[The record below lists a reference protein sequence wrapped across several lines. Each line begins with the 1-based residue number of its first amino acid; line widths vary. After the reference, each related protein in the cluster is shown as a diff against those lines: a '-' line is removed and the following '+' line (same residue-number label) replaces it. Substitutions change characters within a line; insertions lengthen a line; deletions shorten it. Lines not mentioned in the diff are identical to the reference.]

1 MLDLKYQVS
10 LNFAFKCFSEK
21 WKKINTGPVC
31 FGARDNSYGAFN
43 IKESGVIRTFKL
55 VHLSGSIRCNPNYP
69 PSYWG
74 CDHPLLGD
82 TRLQTVITFKNRSAL
97 LLADYRKKDCHYS
110 YKIEGVGVNDN
121 ELRFNNL
128 PTPISVSVGDEFQI
142 WFTQDLYYC
151 SEDNNSG
158 QTCADVYA
166 WYA

>member
-1 MLDLKYQVS
+1 MFSFKFKY
-10 LNFAFKCFSEK
+10 FASKCFSEK
-21 WKKINTGPVC
+21 WKKINTGQVC

-43 IKESGVIRTFKL
+43 IRESGVIYTFKL
-55 VHLSGSIRCNPNYP
+55 VHLSGSITCNTDYP
-69 PSYWG
+69 LSYWG
-74 CDHPLLGD
+74 CDHPWFGD
-82 TRLQTVITFKNRSAL
+82 TRLLTVITFKNRSAL
-97 LLADYRKKDCHYS
+97 LLADYTKRCGYP
-110 YKIEGVGVNDN
+110 YKIEGVGVNDK

-142 WFTQDLYYC
+142 WYGQDLNNC